1 MNKTITLEEFKKL
14 LKKTKT
20 LYIGDKRWVISK
32 NTEKGDFLFIESYG
46 YGINF
51 SDSENENIEY
61 YTQTNNLGEHTVF
74 RLKSQHDG
82 LVDITLCAPIL
93 LE

>member
-14 LKKTKT
+14 LKKTKA
-20 LYIGDKRWVISK
+20 LYIGVKRWSISK
-32 NTEKGDFLFIESYG
+32 YTEKSDFLFIESYG

-51 SDSENENIEY
+51 RNSENETIEY
-61 YTQTNNLGEHTVF
+61 YTQNNNFGEHTVF

-82 LVDITLCAPIL
+82 FIDLTLCAPIL